1 MGRELERGDGN
12 RSEQAQENDAQ
23 RSATQGMASHN
34 HIEKFSVSEL
44 SDLRDELQQAGLDSW
59 QAAEVLSAFLI
70 DHGYGV
76 NQGRARDAVARMESS
91 GCSYECM
98 QAEIEQVALVM

>member
-1 MGRELERGDGN
+1 MGRGLERGAGN
-12 RSEQAQENDAQ
+12 RPEQAAENDLQ
-23 RSATQGMASHN
+23 RSATSGMAKYN

-59 QAAEVLSAFLI
+59 QAAEVLSAFLV

-76 NQGRARDAVARMESS
+76 NQSRARDAVARMESS

-98 QAEIEQVALVM
+98 QTEIEQVALVM

>member
-1 MGRELERGDGN
+1 MSRDVEQGDGN
-12 RSEQAQENDAQ
+12 RPKH
-23 RSATQGMASHN
+23 MAGESLKRGEKRTMIN
-34 HIEKFSVSEL
+34 TNRIEKFSTSEL
-44 SDLRDELQQAGLDSW
+44 SDLRDELQQASLDSW

-76 NQGRARDAVARMESS
+76 NQSRARDAVTRMESS

-98 QAEIEQVALVM
+98 QAEIERVALVM

>member
-1 MGRELERGDGN
+1 MSRGIERDGN
-12 RSEQAQENDAQ
+12 QAKQMSGDNVQGSERRHTVNVN
-23 RSATQGMASHN
+23 R
-34 HIEKFSVSEL
+34 IEKFSDAEL
-44 SDLRDELQQAGLDSW
+44 SDLRDELSQTGLDSW

-76 NQGRARDAVARMESS
+76 SQGRARDAVARMESA

-98 QAEIEQVALVM
+98 QAEIERVALVM